1 MMVSTMRK
9 ILFLDFDGVL
19 HPDGIA
25 LFSQLPVFENYLQKM
40 PGVEIVISSTWR
52 EDHSIE
58 KLRGYFSHF
67 VQSRITGVTPSLDD
81 GYDCG
86 GRQREIHA
94 YLDSAGLSTN
104 NCSWVALDDMALF
117 FETGY
122 PHLLLTDSS
131 KGFTEANGDALLE
144 WYKSTVKSG

>member
-1 MMVSTMRK
+1 MTVPFMRK

-25 LFSQLPVFENYLQKM
+25 LFSQLPVFETYIQKM
-40 PGVEIVISSTWR
+40 PRIEIVISSTWR

-67 VQSRITGVTPSLDD
+67 VQSRITGVTPSLED

-94 YLDSAGLSTN
+94 YLDSAGLN
-104 NCSWVALDDMALF
+104 IENCTWIAIDDMALF
-117 FETGY
+117 FENGY

-131 KGFTEANGDALLE
+131 KGFTEADGDALLE
-144 WYKSTVKSG
+144 WYARAVVSC